1 MISQPPFFRI
11 FGLEIIPFSSSSTLK
26 SQSQSHRHVF
36 FLTPINSARA
46 FRVSL
51 LDRSNPDQN
60 NPHPHIF
67 LSLLLLKKIISHY

>member
-11 FGLEIIPFSSSSTLK
+11 FDSEIIPFSSSSTLK
-26 SQSQSHRHVF
+26 SQSHRHVF

-60 NPHPHIF
+60 NPHPHLF